1 MASEQAQPADAS
13 CLADAV
19 SRAVNER
26 YAGTR
31 AALYGIDR
39 EAFRTMLGAVLEH
52 YAGCE
57 SVSVQLELLR
67 VLHVEELV
75 LARACAAGNVAAWED
90 FMRFYPSRLYET
102 AYQIAR
108 DKVAGRELADG
119 LYAELWGLRVRGS
132 NRISKLDSYMGRG
145 SLGGWLRAVLAQ
157 RYIDRVRSCAKDVS
171 LEERVDRFDGGF
183 SHTMYFFDGRHGYR
197 FTMASPDSERFEA
210 VAV

>member
-1 MASEQAQPADAS
+1 
-13 CLADAV
+13 
-19 SRAVNER
+19 
-26 YAGTR
+26 
-31 AALYGIDR
+31 
-39 EAFRTMLGAVLEH
+39 MLGAVLEH